1 MTTVY
6 ILDDCEAMLE
16 VFHEILTG
24 LKYKV
29 QCFSSHCDLLKAL
42 KEKTSDLVIVDMNL
56 GAGVNGISVLKDIQ
70 SSNPKQRVAL
80 MSGNPDKLCEV
91 KVKELG
97 GITYINKGLFCS
109 GIKPVI
115 SRCLDSDTFFSS
127 L

>member
-1 MTTVY
+1 M
-6 ILDDCEAMLE
+6 
-16 VFHEILTG
+16 
-24 LKYKV
+24 
-29 QCFSSHCDLLKAL
+29 
-42 KEKTSDLVIVDMNL
+42 DMNL

-115 SRCLDSDTFFSS
+115 SRCLGSDTFFSS

>member
-1 MTTVY
+1 MNTVY

-16 VFHEILTG
+16 VFYEILTG
-24 LKYKV
+24 LNYKV
-29 QCFSSHCDLLKAL
+29 QCFLEHGDLLKAL
-42 KEKTSDLVIVDMNL
+42 KQEKSDLVITDMNL
-56 GAGVNGISVLKDIQ
+56 GPGVSGISVLKDIKD
-70 SSNPKQRVAL
+70 SNPNQRVAL

-97 GITYINKGLFCS
+97 GITFINKALFCG

-115 SRCLDSDTFFSS
+115 TRCMESDTFFSS